1 MDGKDIYEY
10 MISNPDI
17 EYGQPLRGK
26 VVMYLHSLG
35 GKIDTRTG
43 TYNFPEKI
51 DVNETAKFVT
61 TAEKNIFHLARCC
74 EMYFWK

>member
-10 MISNPDI
+10 MISNPDT

-43 TYNFPEKI
+43 TYNFLEKI
-51 DVNETAKFVT
+51 DVNETANSSQQQRKTHFSSC
-61 TAEKNIFHLARCC
+61 AML
-74 EMYFWK
+74 